1 MSRGMGAA
9 EISTGL
15 CARMVECPSFF
26 RVVKTEIR
34 ERRWRMCAGGKGM
47 MLLLRS
53 FGLGFF

>member
-1 MSRGMGAA
+1 MGAA

-15 CARMVECPSFF
+15 CARMAECPSFC

-34 ERRWRMCAGGKGM
+34 ERRRRMCAGGKGM

>member
-1 MSRGMGAA
+1 MGAA

-15 CARMVECPSFF
+15 CARMAECPSFC

-34 ERRWRMCAGGKGM
+34 ERRRRMCAGGKGM
-47 MLLLRS
+47 MLLHRS